1 VLEEDPFDF
10 LGLGD
15 DVPLKLIDEDDADGG
30 GKLKKAAHDA

>member
-15 DVPLKLIDEDDADGG
+15 DVPLELIDEDDADGG
-30 GKLKKAAHDA
+30 ELKKAAHDA

>member
-10 LGLGD
+10 LGLAN
-15 DVPLKLIDEDDADGG
+15 DVPLELIDEEETDG